1 MKQMWA
7 GIKWILGKPEGE
19 ADTGIATVRTQT
31 GKMVSSSKGK
41 RGVPV
46 EHNRKLGTPTA
57 NETLDSEFEKEIN
70 AWGEANVNA

>member
-1 MKQMWA
+1 
-7 GIKWILGKPEGE
+7 
-19 ADTGIATVRTQT
+19 
-31 GKMVSSSKGK
+31 MVTSSEGK

-46 EHNRKLGTPTA
+46 EHNRKLGTPTVTA